1 MKIKEAKEITGSMTR
16 TSKMPGLSYSLP
28 AWECKT
34 GAKLAKIKGSVCN
47 GCYAMKGNYTRYPA
61 IKAAQYVRLK
71 AITDPR
77 WVPAMVTQIKRQ
89 KYFRWHDAGDIQS
102 ADHLQKIF
110 EVCRLT
116 PDTKHWIPTREAQF
130 LKDVNPEEVP
140 ENLIIRM
147 SSHMIDQGPV
157 SFWPWTSTVV
167 NEKNKS
173 TCPAPYTDKKGKVHT
188 ATQMKAYTPAQKKEL
203 DFGHCGNCRSCWD
216 RNTPNV
222 EYGKH

>member
-34 GAKLAKIKGSVCN
+34 GAKLVKVPGSVCA

-61 IKAAQYVRLK
+61 IKAAQYKRLASISK
-71 AITDPR
+71 PE
-77 WVPAMVTQIKRQ
+77 WVMAMVIQIKRQ

-102 ADHLQKIF
+102 PEHLQKIF
-110 EVCRLT
+110 EVCKLT
-116 PDTKHWIPTREAQF
+116 PSVKHWMPTREAQF
-130 LKDVNPEEVP
+130 LKDIDPAQVP
-140 ENLIIRM
+140 DNLIIRM

-157 SFWPWTSTVV
+157 TFWPHTSTVG
-167 NEKNKS
+167 S
-173 TCPAPYTDKKGKVHT
+173 STRTCPAPDQAGK
-188 ATQMKAYTPAQKKEL
+188 
-203 DFGHCGNCRSCWD
+203 CGDCRSCW
-216 RNTPNV
+216 NKEIPNI

>member
-1 MKIKEAKEITGSMTR
+1 MKIKDAVKITHTLSKPG
-16 TSKMPGLSYSLP
+16 KMPGPAYSIS
-28 AWECKT
+28 AKNCIT
-34 GAKLAKIKGSVCN
+34 GAKLAKVPGSVCA

-77 WVPAMVTQIKRQ
+77 WVGAMVTQIKRQ
-89 KYFRWHDAGDIQS
+89 KFFRWHDAGDIQS
-102 ADHLQKIF
+102 ADHLKKIF

-130 LKDVNPEEVP
+130 LKDIDPAQVP
-140 ENLIIRM
+140 DNLIIRM

-157 SFWPWTSTVV
+157 SFWPWTSTVG
-167 NEKNKS
+167 S
-173 TCPAPYTDKKGKVHT
+173 STRTCPAPDQGGK
-188 ATQMKAYTPAQKKEL
+188 
-203 DFGHCGNCRSCWD
+203 CGDCRSCWN
-216 RNTPNV
+216 REIPNI